1 MVKTSEFAYKR
12 VKYAIT
18 ELLRQNKWRHNQAI
32 PSEPILAA
40 RYLVSIGTIRR
51 AINELVVENILVR
64 EQGRGTFVVSHT
76 PDYMLNVFFRIES
89 TEGVRELPNSKLLS
103 FEKIRATPF
112 IAEKLSIKP
121 YEKIYKVKT
130 LLSFRH
136 QPAIVDEI
144 YLSEKMFP
152 NLSESFFSD
161 RNETLYGLFQRV
173 YGITVLNISET
184 IEAIPS
190 NKYIS
195 KLLKLKI
202 NLPILCVK
210 RVAYAYKGKPV
221 DMRIRYIHSSKYRY
235 FNNLGGG

>member
-1 MVKTSEFAYKR
+1 MVKQSEFAYKR

-40 RYLVSIGTIRR
+40 RYQVSIGTIRR
-51 AINELVVENILVR
+51 AINELVAENILVR

-89 TEGVRELPNSKLLS
+89 SKGVRELPNSKLLS
-103 FEKIRATPF
+103 FEKKRATQF
-112 IAEKLSIKP
+112 IAKKLAIKP

-130 LLSFRH
+130 LLSLGC
-136 QPAIVDEI
+136 QPAIIDEI

-152 NLSESFFSD
+152 NLSEGFFSD

-184 IEAIPS
+184 IEAVPGNI
-190 NKYIS
+190 YIS
-195 KLLKLKI
+195 KLLKLNIK
-202 NLPILCVK
+202 LPILCVK
-210 RVAYAYKGKPV
+210 RVAYAFKGKPV
-221 DMRIRYIHSSKYRY
+221 DMRIRYIHSNKYRY
-235 FNNLGGG
+235 FNKLGGG